1 MFNLYVMVFEPTLL
15 VATHTYSPAS
25 DDETAA
31 NVYEFVAE
39 LKIELSPTT
48 VGWGTPVTAQ
58 DRLWAEPCTAKISTV
73 VFEFVGE

>member
-1 MFNLYVMVFEPTLL
+1 MVFEPTLL

-25 DDETAA
+25 ENETAA

-39 LKIELSPTT
+39 LKVELSPTM

-58 DRLWAEPCTAKISTV
+58 DRL
-73 VFEFVGE
+73 